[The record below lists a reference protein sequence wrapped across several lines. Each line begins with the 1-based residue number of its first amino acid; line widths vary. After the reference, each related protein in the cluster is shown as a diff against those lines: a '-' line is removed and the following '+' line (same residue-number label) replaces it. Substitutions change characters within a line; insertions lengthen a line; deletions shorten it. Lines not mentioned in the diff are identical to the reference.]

1 MNGPLRPGGGEDVQL
16 VINLELGPRNSY
28 SYGGPQSSAGGLT
41 CYFMRSMV
49 LAFTSYGFSAAP
61 PRSRK
66 RSSPAA

>member
-41 CYFMRSMV
+41 CYS
-49 LAFTSYGFSAAP
+49 
-61 PRSRK
+61 
-66 RSSPAA
+66 